1 MCDPVPEISLEYM
14 QPVVRSADVIV
25 IGAGVIG
32 LSTAL
37 ELLRAGIRVTVIE
50 RGAVGRGGAS
60 WAGGGILSP
69 VEPDDLHGDVLPIL
83 CDSLSVYPDWCS
95 DLRQRSGIDPEYIV
109 SGMNVFAPA
118 DLDRWRSLAQRC
130 NLAVHD
136 TPACTTRTSQP
147 VLSLPGVAQVR
158 SPRLLRA
165 LAASVRARGG
175 RIIEGEAV
183 RQLVGWMRVTGVR
196 SARAT
201 HHAGAVVLAAGAWSN
216 ALCSRAK
223 VRPVRGEML
232 LLQGQAG
239 ELRHILVGRGRYLIP
254 RADGNILAGSTL
266 DHTGFEDAPSMDGR
280 ARIQRSVRE
289 LAPWLAERPV
299 LAHWSGLRPAPQ
311 GAAPHIGWAPWRRG
325 LLLNCGHYRLGI
337 TLAPGSARYASRLIM
352 AASSTEA

>member
-1 MCDPVPEISLEYM
+1 M
-14 QPVVRSADVIV
+14 QSVARSADVIV

-37 ELLRAGIRVTVIE
+37 ELLGAGLRVTVIE

-69 VEPDDLHGDVLPIL
+69 VEPADVHADVLPIL
-83 CDSLSVYPDWCS
+83 RDSLAVYPDWCGE
-95 DLRQRSGIDPEYIV
+95 LHQRSGVDPEYLV
-109 SGMNVFAPA
+109 SGMNVYAPA
-118 DLDRWRSLAQRC
+118 DLARWRGFAQHC
-130 NLAVHD
+130 GMAIHD
-136 TPACTTRTSQP
+136 MPACSSRSLQP

-165 LAASVRARGG
+165 LAASVRSRGG
-175 RIIEGEAV
+175 RIIEGESV
-183 RQLVGWMRVTGVR
+183 RQLVGWLRVTGVR
-196 SARAT
+196 TARAT
-201 HHAGAVVLAAGAWSN
+201 HSAGAVVLAAGAWSN
-216 ALCSRAK
+216 TLCARAK

-232 LLQGQAG
+232 LLQGQIG

-254 RADGNILAGSTL
+254 RADGNILAGSTV

-289 LAPWLAERPV
+289 LAPWLSERPV
-299 LAHWSGLRPAPQ
+299 LAHWSGLRPAPI
-311 GAAPHIGWAPWRRG
+311 GAAPLIGWVPWKRG

-337 TLAPGSARYASRLIM
+337 TLAPGSARYASQLIM
-352 AASSTEA
+352 AATSAQA